1 MGGSLRHPPLGA
13 LCFVLNLCKNI
24 LFALTLEYFF
34 ITIRTNRKKGVF
46 LMSKEKFQI
55 TLPESAAKILKDLS
69 SKKGFSKSII
79 IAMALQ
85 QMSEK
90 EKEESN
96 GGK

>member
-1 MGGSLRHPPLGA
+1 
-13 LCFVLNLCKNI
+13 
-24 LFALTLEYFF
+24 
-34 ITIRTNRKKGVF
+34 
-46 LMSKEKFQI
+46 MSKEKFQI